1 MPFIFLSRTKMKE
14 VKNVRRKEVINSF
27 YFSERKGVKG
37 IVRWLSH
44 PRETTWRS
52 YLIFSH
58 TQQMQWEYSIN
69 SSLLGC
75 LRHTA
80 LDVPI
85 SSLWYSFKFY
95 KVNQP
100 HPCHHL
106 YGRRESNP
114 FIKYWLFLFACC
126 SPRIRT

>member
-1 MPFIFLSRTKMKE
+1 MKE

-44 PRETTWRS
+44 PRETTRRS

-58 TQQMQWEYSIN
+58 TQQVQWETN

-75 LRHTA
+75 LRCIVVDTSHF
-80 LDVPI
+80 VPR
-85 SSLWYSFKFY
+85 YSFKFY

-100 HPCHHL
+100 HPSRHL
-106 YGRRESNP
+106 LQPGGD
-114 FIKYWLFLFACC
+114 
-126 SPRIRT
+126 RTRL

>member
-1 MPFIFLSRTKMKE
+1 MPFLFLSRTKMKE
-14 VKNVRRKEVINSF
+14 VKNVRRKEAINSF

-58 TQQMQWEYSIN
+58 TQQMQWETN

-85 SSLWYSFKFY
+85 SSLWYSFKSY
-95 KVNQP
+95 NVNQL

-106 YGRRESNP
+106 LRPAEIEPVYK
-114 FIKYWLFLFACC
+114 ILAILICMLL
-126 SPRIRT
+126 T

>member
-58 TQQMQWEYSIN
+58 TQQMQWE

-85 SSLWYSFKFY
+85 SSLWYSFKSYNVKPSHSGFRHSGVEPVY
-95 KVNQP
+95 KILAILI
-100 HPCHHL
+100 CML
-106 YGRRESNP
+106 
-114 FIKYWLFLFACC
+114 L
-126 SPRIRT
+126 T